1 MALSLGELTEARAT
15 EAASWAQ
22 ADASVLPR
30 GAVAHLR
37 AGDAVAVLDGH
48 ELVGVLVVGP
58 LACPLDRRRASTAT
72 DVWLAVR
79 PGRLHGGIATR
90 AGELAI
96 ETLRVG
102 GHTQLRATVPETST
116 AGIRLALRL
125 GFAPVERVEAGDD
138 TYRVL
143 EREVLG

>member
-1 MALSLGELTEARAT
+1 VALSLGELTEARAT

-37 AGDAVAVLDGH
+37 AGDAVAVLD
-48 ELVGVLVVGP
+48 VGP

-138 TYRVL
+138 AYRVL